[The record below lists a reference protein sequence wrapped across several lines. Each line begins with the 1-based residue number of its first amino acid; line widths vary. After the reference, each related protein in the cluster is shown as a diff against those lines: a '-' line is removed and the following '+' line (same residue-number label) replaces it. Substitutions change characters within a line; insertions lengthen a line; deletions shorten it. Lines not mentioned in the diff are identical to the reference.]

1 MKPKVGVYVCHCG
14 INIAGTVDVEAVTE
28 FARQLPN
35 VVVARHY
42 QYMCSDPGQ
51 ALIKQDI
58 EELGLNR
65 VVVAAC
71 SPRMHEPT
79 FRAVVQEAGLNPY
92 FFEQANIREQC
103 SWVHEERADTTE
115 KAMRLVAAAVAKAS
129 LHWPLEEREVGVIP
143 AALVIGG
150 GIAGLEA
157 ALDIAEA
164 GYQVYLVEREEHLG
178 GNMAQLNR
186 TFPTLESAAE
196 LLSQIISQVQEHHNI
211 EVMTTSEVVEVEGYV
226 GNFTVKVKVGRV
238 GNPSELDVG
247 AIVVATGYEP
257 FDPRFKPEFAYGIY
271 DNVITSLEF
280 EQLSSPSGPTGGKIE
295 VNGQQPKDVVFVKC
309 VGSRDKNLGNEYC
322 SRVCCMYTAKQAYL
336 VKEQIPD
343 ANVTIFYMDVRAF
356 GKGFEEFYDR
366 VRMEGI
372 RYRRG
377 NASEIYRKGH
387 VLSPSKGDP
396 SIVLRQPF
404 DSPSTGSGYQ
414 LRIPTQDT
422 SSGQGRLIVRAE
434 DTLLGETLEVEAD
447 LVVLAVGMMPRHDV
461 KDVASLLKL
470 SCSPDGFFLEAHPKL
485 RPIDTTTDGVF
496 LAGTCQGPKDI
507 ADTVAQAKAAASSA
521 LIPLSRGR
529 VKVESIVSV
538 VNQEICSGCGIC
550 EGLCAYGA
558 LSLHPW
564 KGVMTVNEVL
574 CKGCGAC
581 AAACPSGAITL
592 SHFTHDQ
599 ILAQLE
605 TLVV

>member
-14 INIAGTVDVEAVTE
+14 INIAKTVDVEAVTG

-35 VVVARHY
+35 VVVARNY

-51 ALIKQDI
+51 ILIKQDI
-58 EELGLNR
+58 EELGIDR

-79 FRAVVQEAGLNPY
+79 FRAVVQEAGINPY

-103 SWVHEERADTTE
+103 SWVHEEGADTTE
-115 KAMRLVAAAVAKAS
+115 KAMQLVAAAVAKAS
-129 LHWPLEEREVGVIP
+129 LHQPLEEREVGVIP

-164 GYQVYLVEREEHLG
+164 GYRVYLVEREEQLG

-186 TFPTLESAAE
+186 TFPTLESAAD
-196 LLSQIISQVQEHHNI
+196 LLAQTISQVQEHPNI
-211 EVMTTSEVVEVEGYV
+211 EVMTASEVVEVEGYI
-226 GNFTVKVKVGRV
+226 GNFTVKMKVGQV
-238 GNPSELDVG
+238 GDLSELEVG
-247 AIVVATGYEP
+247 AIIVATGYEP
-257 FDPRFKPEFAYGIY
+257 FDPRLKPEFAYGIY

-280 EQLSSPSGPTGGKIE
+280 EQLSSSSGPTGGRIE
-295 VNGQQPKDVVFVKC
+295 INGQQPKDVVFIKC

-343 ANVTIFYMDVRAF
+343 ANVTVFYMDVRAF

-366 VRMEGI
+366 VRAEGV

-377 NASEIYRKGH
+377 NASEIYRKGEKL
-387 VLSPSKGDP
+387 V
-396 SIVLRQPF
+396 
-404 DSPSTGSGYQ
+404 
-414 LRIPTQDT
+414 
-422 SSGQGRLIVRAE
+422 VRAE
-434 DTLLGETLEVEAD
+434 DTLLSETLEVEAD
-447 LVVLAVGMMPRHDV
+447 LVVLAVGMVPRHDV
-461 KDVASLLKL
+461 KELASLLKL
-470 SCSPDGFFLEAHPKL
+470 SRSPDGFFLEAHPKL

-521 LIPLSRGR
+521 LIPLSRGQ

-550 EGLCAYGA
+550 GGLCAYGA

-581 AAACPSGAITL
+581 AAACPSKAITL
-592 SHFTHDQ
+592 SHFTPDQ

-605 TLVV
+605 TLVVLE

>member
-1 MKPKVGVYVCHCG
+1 
-14 INIAGTVDVEAVTE
+14 
-28 FARQLPN
+28 
-35 VVVARHY
+35 
-42 QYMCSDPGQ
+42 
-51 ALIKQDI
+51 
-58 EELGLNR
+58 
-65 VVVAAC
+65 
-71 SPRMHEPT
+71 
-79 FRAVVQEAGLNPY
+79 
-92 FFEQANIREQC
+92 
-103 SWVHEERADTTE
+103 
-115 KAMRLVAAAVAKAS
+115 VAKAS
-129 LHWPLEEREVGVIP
+129 LYRPLEEREVGVTP

-164 GYQVYLVEREEHLG
+164 GYRVYLVEREVRLG
-178 GNMAQLNR
+178 GNMARLNR
-186 TFPTLESAAE
+186 TFPTLEGAAE
-196 LLSQIISQVQEHHNI
+196 LLSQTVCQVQEHPNI
-211 EVMTTSEVVEVEGYV
+211 EVMTASEVVEVEGYV
-226 GNFTVKVKVGRV
+226 GNFTVKVEVGQV
-238 GNPSELDVG
+238 GNLSKLEVG

-257 FDPRFKPEFAYGIY
+257 FTPRLKPEFAYGIY
-271 DNVITSLEF
+271 DNVITSLEL
-280 EQLSSPSGPTGGKIE
+280 EQLSSPSGSTGGKIE
-295 VNGQQPKDVVFVKC
+295 VNGRQPKDVVFIKC

-356 GKGFEEFYDR
+356 GKGFEEFYDQ
-366 VRMEGI
+366 VRAEGI

-377 NASEIYRKGH
+377 NASEIYRKGR

-396 SIVLRQPF
+396 S
-404 DSPSTGSGYQ
+404 TGSG
-414 LRIPTQDT
+414 
-422 SSGQGRLIVRAE
+422 QGKLIVRAE
-434 DTLLGETLEVEAD
+434 DTLLSETLEVETD
-447 LVVLAVGMMPRHDV
+447 LVVLAVGMVPRHDV

-470 SCSPDGFFLEAHPKL
+470 SRSPDGFFLEAHPKL

-507 ADTVAQAKAAASSA
+507 TDTVVQAKAAASSA

>member
-58 EELGLNR
+58 EELGIDR

-79 FRAVVQEAGLNPY
+79 FRAVVQEAGVNPY

-103 SWVHEERADTTE
+103 SWVHEEGADTTE
-115 KAMRLVAAAVAKAS
+115 KAMQLVASAVAKAS
-129 LHWPLEEREVGVIP
+129 LYEPLEEREVGVVP

-164 GYQVYLVEREEHLG
+164 GYRVYLVEREEQLG
-178 GNMAQLNR
+178 GNMAQLSR

-196 LLSQIISQVQEHHNI
+196 LLAQTISQVQEHPNI
-211 EVMTTSEVVEVEGYV
+211 EVMTASEVVEVEGYV
-226 GNFTVKVKVGRV
+226 GNFAVKVKVGQV
-238 GNPSELDVG
+238 GNLSELEVG

-257 FDPRFKPEFAYGIY
+257 FDPRLKPEFAYGIY

-280 EQLSSPSGPTGGKIE
+280 ERLSSPSGPTGGKIE
-295 VNGQQPKDVVFVKC
+295 VNGRQPKDVVFIKC

-356 GKGFEEFYDR
+356 GKGFEEFYDQ
-366 VRMEGI
+366 VRAEGV

-396 SIVLRQPF
+396 SILRQA
-404 DSPSTGSGYQ
+404 
-414 LRIPTQDT
+414 QDGAA
-422 SSGQGRLIVRAE
+422 SGQGKLIVRAE
-434 DTLLGETLEVEAD
+434 DTLLSETLEVEAD
-447 LVVLAVGMMPRHDV
+447 LVVLAVGMVPRHDV
-461 KDVASLLKL
+461 KELASLLKL
-470 SCSPDGFFLEAHPKL
+470 SRSTDGFFLEAHPKL

-521 LIPLSRGR
+521 LIPLSRGQ
-529 VKVESIVSV
+529 VKVESVVSV

-581 AAACPSGAITL
+581 AAACPSKAITL
-592 SHFTHDQ
+592 SHFTPNQ

-605 TLVV
+605 SLVV

>member
-14 INIAGTVDVEAVTE
+14 INIASTVDVEAVTE
-28 FARQLPN
+28 FAQQLPN
-35 VVVARHY
+35 VIVARNY

-58 EELGLNR
+58 VELGLDK

-71 SPRMHEPT
+71 SPQMHEPT
-79 FRAVVQEAGLNPY
+79 FRAVVQEAGINPY

-103 SWVHEERADTTE
+103 SWVHEEGADTTE
-115 KAMRLVAAAVAKAS
+115 KAKRLVAAAVAKAS
-129 LHWPLEEREVGVIP
+129 LYQPLEEREVGVTP

-164 GYQVYLVEREEHLG
+164 GYRVYLVEREEHLG
-178 GNMAQLNR
+178 GNMARLNR

-196 LLSQIISQVQEHHNI
+196 LLAQTISQVQEHPNI
-211 EVMTTSEVVEVEGYV
+211 EVMTASEVAEVEGYV
-226 GNFTVKVKVGRV
+226 GNFAVKVERKRSGETA
-238 GNPSELDVG
+238 ELEVG
-247 AIVVATGYEP
+247 AIIVATGYEP
-257 FDPRFKPEFAYGIY
+257 FDPHLKPEFAYGIY

-295 VNGQQPKDVVFVKC
+295 VNGRQPKDVVFIKC

-336 VKEQIPD
+336 VKERIPD

-366 VRMEGI
+366 VRAEGI

-377 NASEIYRKGH
+377 NASEIYRKSH
-387 VLSPSKGDP
+387 VLSLSKGDP
-396 SIVLRQPF
+396 STVLRQA
-404 DSPSTGSGYQ
+404 
-414 LRIPTQDT
+414 QDND
-422 SSGQGRLIVRAE
+422 SGQGRLIVRAE

-447 LVVLAVGMMPRHDV
+447 LVVLAVGMVPRHDV

-470 SCSPDGFFLEAHPKL
+470 SRSPDGFFLEAHPKL
-485 RPIDTTTDGVF
+485 RPVDTTTDGVF

-507 ADTVAQAKAAASSA
+507 TDTVAQAKAAASSA

-538 VNQEICSGCGIC
+538 VNQGICSGCGIC

-592 SHFTHDQ
+592 CHFTHDQ

>member
-14 INIAGTVDVEAVTE
+14 INIASTVDVEAVTE
-28 FARQLPN
+28 FAQQLAN
-35 VVVARHY
+35 VVVARNY

-58 EELGLNR
+58 EELGLDK

-79 FRAVVQEAGLNPY
+79 FRVVVQEAGINPY
-92 FFEQANIREQC
+92 FLEQANIREQC
-103 SWVHEERADTTE
+103 SWVHEEGADTTE

-129 LHWPLEEREVGVIP
+129 LYRPLEEREVGVIP
-143 AALVIGG
+143 AALIIGG

-164 GYQVYLVEREEHLG
+164 GYRVYLVEREEHLG
-178 GNMAQLNR
+178 GHMAQLDR

-196 LLSQIISQVQEHHNI
+196 LLSQTIAQVQEHPNI
-211 EVMTTSEVVEVEGYV
+211 EVMTASEVEEVEGYV
-226 GNFTVKVKVGRV
+226 GNFTIKVGGKRS
-238 GNPSELDVG
+238 GETTELEVG
-247 AIVVATGYEP
+247 AIIVATGYEP
-257 FDPRFKPEFAYGIY
+257 FDPRQKPEFAYGIY

-295 VNGQQPKDVVFVKC
+295 VNGQQPKDVVFIKC

-322 SRVCCMYTAKQAYL
+322 SRVCCMYTAKQAHL
-336 VKEQIPD
+336 LKEQIPD

-356 GKGFEEFYDR
+356 GKGFEEFYDQ

-377 NASEIYRKGH
+377 NASEIYRKRR

-396 SIVLRQPF
+396 STLRQA
-404 DSPSTGSGYQ
+404 
-414 LRIPTQDT
+414 QDGA

-434 DTLLGETLEVEAD
+434 DTLLSQTLEVEAD
-447 LVVLAVGMMPRHDV
+447 LVVLAVGMVPRHDV
-461 KDVASLLKL
+461 QDVASLLKL
-470 SCSPDGFFLEAHPKL
+470 SRSPDGFFLEAHPKL

-521 LIPLSRGR
+521 LIPLSLGR

-605 TLVV
+605 TLV

>member
-14 INIAGTVDVEAVTE
+14 INIAGTVDMEAVTE
-28 FARQLPN
+28 FAEQLPN
-35 VVVARHY
+35 VVVARNY

-58 EELGLNR
+58 EELGLDK

-79 FRAVVQEAGLNPY
+79 FRAMVQEAGINPY

-103 SWVHEERADTTE
+103 SWVHEEGADTTE
-115 KAMRLVAAAVAKAS
+115 KAMGLVAAAVAKVS
-129 LHWPLEEREVGVIP
+129 LYRPLEEREVGVIP

-150 GIAGLEA
+150 GIAGLKA
-157 ALDIAEA
+157 ALDISEA
-164 GYQVYLVEREEHLG
+164 GYRVYLVEREERLG
-178 GNMAQLNR
+178 GNMSQLNR
-186 TFPTLESAAE
+186 TFPTLEGASE
-196 LLSQIISQVQEHHNI
+196 LLSQTISQVQEHPNI
-211 EVMTTSEVVEVEGYV
+211 EVMTASEVVEVEGYI
-226 GNFTVKVKVGRV
+226 GNFTVKVERKRNLSSRSRQGGGTV
-238 GNPSELDVG
+238 EIEVG

-257 FDPRFKPEFAYGIY
+257 FDPRLKPEFAYGIY

-295 VNGQQPKDVVFVKC
+295 VNGQQPKDVVFIKC

-336 VKEQIPD
+336 VKEQMPD

-366 VRMEGI
+366 VRAEGI

-377 NASEIYRKGH
+377 NASEIYRKSD
-387 VLSPSKGDP
+387 LSFR
-396 SIVLRQPF
+396 LY
-404 DSPSTGSGYQ
+404 SGQ
-414 LRIPTQDT
+414 AAG
-422 SSGQGRLIVRAE
+422 SGQGKLVVRAE
-434 DTLLGETLEVEAD
+434 DTLLSETLEVEAD
-447 LVVLAVGMMPRHDV
+447 LVVLAVGMVPRHDV

-470 SCSPDGFFLEAHPKL
+470 SRSPDGFFLEAHPKL

-521 LIPLSRGR
+521 LIPLSLGR

-538 VNQEICSGCGIC
+538 VDEGICSGCGIC

-564 KGVMTVNEVL
+564 KGVMMVNEVL

-581 AAACPSGAITL
+581 AAACPSGAMTL

-605 TLVV
+605 TLIV

>member
-1 MKPKVGVYVCHCG
+1 
-14 INIAGTVDVEAVTE
+14 VDVEAVTE

-35 VVVARHY
+35 VVVARNY

-58 EELGLNR
+58 EELGLDK
-65 VVVAAC
+65 VIVAAC

-79 FRAVVQEAGLNPY
+79 FRAVVQEAGINPY

-103 SWVHEERADTTE
+103 SWVHEEGADTTE

-129 LHWPLEEREVGVIP
+129 LYRPLEEREVGVIP

-164 GYQVYLVEREEHLG
+164 GYRVYLVEREECLG

-196 LLSQIISQVQEHHNI
+196 LLSQAISQVQEHPNI
-211 EVMTTSEVVEVEGYV
+211 EVMTISEVVEVEGYV
-226 GNFTVKVKVGRV
+226 GNFAVKVKVGQV
-238 GNPSELDVG
+238 GNLSELEVG

-257 FDPRFKPEFAYGIY
+257 FNPRLKPEFAYGIY

-280 EQLSSPSGPTGGKIE
+280 EQLSSPSGPTGGRIE
-295 VNGQQPKDVVFVKC
+295 VNGQQPKDVVFIKC

-366 VRMEGI
+366 VRMEGV

-377 NASEIYRKGH
+377 NASEIYRKGE
-387 VLSPSKGDP
+387 
-396 SIVLRQPF
+396 
-404 DSPSTGSGYQ
+404 
-414 LRIPTQDT
+414 
-422 SSGQGRLIVRAE
+422 RLAVRAE
-434 DTLLGETLEVEAD
+434 DTLLSETLEVEAD
-447 LVVLAVGMMPRHDV
+447 LVMLAVGMVPRHDV

-470 SCSPDGFFLEAHPKL
+470 SRSPDGFFLEAHPKL
-485 RPIDTTTDGVF
+485 RPIDTTTEGVF

-507 ADTVAQAKAAASSA
+507 TDTVAQAKAAASSA

-538 VNQEICSGCGIC
+538 VNEGICSGCGIC

-581 AAACPSGAITL
+581 AAACPSGAMTL

-605 TLVV
+605 TLVM

>member
-1 MKPKVGVYVCHCG
+1 MKPQVGVYVCHCG

-51 ALIKQDI
+51 ALIRQDI
-58 EELGLNR
+58 EELGLDR

-103 SWVHEERADTTE
+103 SWVHEGGADTTE
-115 KAMRLVAAAVAKAS
+115 KAMQLVAAAVAKTS
-129 LHWPLEEREVGVIP
+129 LHQPLEEREVGVTP

-150 GIAGLEA
+150 GIAGLVA

-164 GYQVYLVEREEHLG
+164 GYRVYLVERGEHLG
-178 GNMAQLNR
+178 GHMAQLNR

-196 LLSQIISQVQEHHNI
+196 LLSQTISQIQAHPNI
-211 EVMTTSEVVEVEGYV
+211 EVLTGSEVVEVEGYI
-226 GNFTVKVKVGRV
+226 GNFTARVKAGRV
-238 GNPSELDVG
+238 DNPLELSVG
-247 AIVVATGYEP
+247 TIVVATGYEP
-257 FDPRFKPEFAYGIY
+257 FDPRQRPELAYGIY
-271 DNVITSLEF
+271 DDVITSLEF
-280 EQLSSPSGPTGGKIE
+280 ERLSSPSGPTGGKIE
-295 VNGQQPKDVVFVKC
+295 INGRPPKDVVFIKC
-309 VGSRDKNLGNEYC
+309 VGSRDKSLGNEYC
-322 SRVCCMYTAKQAYL
+322 SRVCCMATAKQAYL
-336 VKEQIPD
+336 VKQQLPE

-366 VRMEGI
+366 VRLEGV

-377 NASEIYRKGH
+377 SPSEIYRKG
-387 VLSPSKGDP
+387 D
-396 SIVLRQPF
+396 
-404 DSPSTGSGYQ
+404 
-414 LRIPTQDT
+414 
-422 SSGQGRLIVRAE
+422 RLVVRAE

-447 LVVLAVGMMPRHDV
+447 LVVLAVGMVPRRDAQE
-461 KDVASLLKL
+461 VAGLLKL
-470 SCSPDGFFLEAHPKL
+470 SRSPDGFFLEAHPKL

-507 ADTVAQAKAAASSA
+507 AATVAQAKAAASSA

-529 VKVESIVSV
+529 VKVEAIVSAV
-538 VNQEICSGCGIC
+538 DQEVCSGCGLC
-550 EGLCAYGA
+550 EDVCAYRA

-581 AAACPSGAITL
+581 AAACPSKAITL
-592 SHFTHDQ
+592 SHFTPSQ

-605 TLVV
+605 ALLVL

>member
-14 INIAGTVDVEAVTE
+14 INIASTVDVEAVTE

-35 VVVARHY
+35 VVVARNY

-58 EELGLNR
+58 EELGLDK

-71 SPRMHEPT
+71 SPQMHEPT
-79 FRAVVQEAGLNPY
+79 FRAVVQEAGINPY

-103 SWVHEERADTTE
+103 SWVHEERAETTE
-115 KAMRLVAAAVAKAS
+115 KAMGLVAAAVAKAS
-129 LHWPLEEREVGVIP
+129 LYRPLEEREVGVIP

-164 GYQVYLVEREEHLG
+164 GYRVYLVEREEHLG
-178 GNMAQLNR
+178 GHMAQLNR

-196 LLSQIISQVQEHHNI
+196 LLSQMISQVQEHSNI
-211 EVMTTSEVVEVEGYV
+211 EVMTASQVVEVEGYV
-226 GNFTVKVKVGRV
+226 GNFTARVEQV
-238 GNPSELDVG
+238 GNLSELEVG

-257 FDPRFKPEFAYGIY
+257 FDPRLKPEFAYGIY

-295 VNGQQPKDVVFVKC
+295 VNGQQPKDVVFIKC

-336 VKEQIPD
+336 VKQRIPD
-343 ANVTIFYMDVRAF
+343 ANVTVFYMDVRAF

-377 NASEIYRKGH
+377 NAAEIYRKGH

-396 SIVLRQPF
+396 SAALRQPF
-404 DSPSTGSGYQ
+404 DM

-422 SSGQGRLIVRAE
+422 NSGRGKLIVRAE

-447 LVVLAVGMMPRHDV
+447 LVVLAVGMVPRHDV

-470 SCSPDGFFLEAHPKL
+470 SRSPDGFFLEAHPKL

-521 LIPLSRGR
+521 LIPLSRGQ

-581 AAACPSGAITL
+581 ASACPSGAITL

>member
-1 MKPKVGVYVCHCG
+1 M
-14 INIAGTVDVEAVTE
+14 
-28 FARQLPN
+28 AR
-35 VVVARHY
+35 
-42 QYMCSDPGQ
+42 
-51 ALIKQDI
+51 
-58 EELGLNR
+58 
-65 VVVAAC
+65 
-71 SPRMHEPT
+71 
-79 FRAVVQEAGLNPY
+79 
-92 FFEQANIREQC
+92 
-103 SWVHEERADTTE
+103 
-115 KAMRLVAAAVAKAS
+115 
-129 LHWPLEEREVGVIP
+129 
-143 AALVIGG
+143 
-150 GIAGLEA
+150 
-157 ALDIAEA
+157 
-164 GYQVYLVEREEHLG
+164 
-178 GNMAQLNR
+178 LNR

-196 LLSQIISQVQEHHNI
+196 LLSQTISQVQEHPNI
-211 EVMTTSEVVEVEGYV
+211 EVMTASEVVEVEGYV
-226 GNFTVKVKVGRV
+226 GNFTVKVNESTSQRV
-238 GNPSELDVG
+238 NESPAQQETALVDSSPGDSVLHTFEVG

-257 FDPRFKPEFAYGIY
+257 FDPQLKPEFAYRIY

-343 ANVTIFYMDVRAF
+343 ANVTIFYIDVRAF
-356 GKGFEEFYDR
+356 GKGSEEFYDR
-366 VRMEGI
+366 VRAEGI

-377 NASEIYRKGH
+377 NASEIYRKGY

-396 SIVLRQPF
+396 SA
-404 DSPSTGSGYQ
+404 
-414 LRIPTQDT
+414 
-422 SSGQGRLIVRAE
+422 SSGQGGLIVRAE
-434 DTLLGETLEVEAD
+434 DTLLGETLEMEAD
-447 LVVLAVGMMPRHDV
+447 LVVLAVGMVPRHDV

-470 SCSPDGFFLEAHPKL
+470 SRSPDGFFLEAHPKL

-507 ADTVAQAKAAASSA
+507 TDTVVQAKAAASSA

-581 AAACPSGAITL
+581 AAACPSGAMTL

>member
-14 INIAGTVDVEAVTE
+14 INIASTVDVEAVTE
-28 FARQLPN
+28 FAGQLPN

-51 ALIKQDI
+51 ALIKQDV
-58 EELGLNR
+58 EELGLDK
-65 VVVAAC
+65 VIVAAC

-79 FRAVVQEAGLNPY
+79 FRTVVQEAGINPY

-103 SWVHEERADTTE
+103 SWVHEEGADTTE

-129 LHWPLEEREVGVIP
+129 LYRPLEEREVGVIP

-164 GYQVYLVEREEHLG
+164 GYRVYLVEREKHLG
-178 GNMAQLNR
+178 GHMAQLNR

-196 LLSQIISQVQEHHNI
+196 LLSQTISQVQEHPNI
-211 EVMTTSEVVEVEGYV
+211 EVMTASEVAEVGGYV
-226 GNFTVKVKVGRV
+226 GNFTVKVETGEV
-238 GNPSELDVG
+238 GNLSELEVG

-257 FDPRFKPEFAYGIY
+257 FDPRLKPEFAYGIY
-271 DNVITSLEF
+271 ENVITSLEF
-280 EQLSSPSGPTGGKIE
+280 EQLSSPSGPSGGKIE
-295 VNGQQPKDVVFVKC
+295 INGRRPKDVVFIKC

-343 ANVTIFYMDVRAF
+343 ANVTIFYIDVRAF
-356 GKGFEEFYDR
+356 GKGFEEFYDQ

-377 NASEIYRKGH
+377 NASEIYRKGG
-387 VLSPSKGDP
+387 PS
-396 SIVLRQPF
+396 
-404 DSPSTGSGYQ
+404 
-414 LRIPTQDT
+414 T

-434 DTLLGETLEVEAD
+434 DTLLGETLELEAD
-447 LVVLAVGMMPRHDV
+447 LVVLAVGMVPRYDV

-470 SCSPDGFFLEAHPKL
+470 SRSPDGFFLEAHPKL

-507 ADTVAQAKAAASSA
+507 TDTVAQAKAAASSA

-550 EGLCAYGA
+550 EELCAYGA

-564 KGVMTVNEVL
+564 RGVMTVNEVV

-592 SHFTHDQ
+592 CHFTHDQ

>member
-1 MKPKVGVYVCHCG
+1 MKPRVGVYVCHCG
-14 INIAGTVDVEAVTE
+14 INIAGTVDVEAVTG

-51 ALIKQDI
+51 ALIRQDI
-58 EELGLNR
+58 EALGLDR

-92 FFEQANIREQC
+92 LFEQANIREQC
-103 SWVHEERADTTE
+103 SWVHGEGADTTE
-115 KAMRLVAAAVAKAS
+115 KARRLVAAAVAKVS
-129 LHWPLEEREVGVIP
+129 LHQPLEEREVGVTP

-150 GIAGLEA
+150 GIAGLVA

-164 GYQVYLVEREEHLG
+164 GYHVYLVEREERLG
-178 GNMAQLNR
+178 GHMACLNL

-196 LLSQIISQVQEHHNI
+196 LLAQIVSQVREHPNI
-211 EVMTTSEVVEVEGYV
+211 EVLTASEVVEVEGYV
-226 GNFTVKVKVGRV
+226 GNFTVKVKAGQA
-238 GNPSELDVG
+238 GNLSELKVG
-247 AIVVATGYEP
+247 AIIVATGYEP
-257 FDPRFKPEFAYGIY
+257 FDPRLKPELAYGIY
-271 DNVITSLEF
+271 DNVVTGLEF
-280 EQLSSPSGPTGGKIE
+280 EQLSSPIGPTGGKIE
-295 VNGQQPKDVVFVKC
+295 VNGQQPKDVVFIKC

-322 SRVCCMYTAKQAYL
+322 SRVCCMATAKQAFL
-336 VKEQIPD
+336 VKQQIPE

-366 VRMEGI
+366 VRMEGV

-377 NASEIYRKGH
+377 NASEIYRKGGKL
-387 VLSPSKGDP
+387 V
-396 SIVLRQPF
+396 
-404 DSPSTGSGYQ
+404 
-414 LRIPTQDT
+414 
-422 SSGQGRLIVRAE
+422 VRAE

-447 LVVLAVGMMPRHDV
+447 LVVLAVGMVPRHDAQN
-461 KDVASLLKL
+461 VAGLLKL
-470 SCSPDGFFLEAHPKL
+470 SRSPDGFFLEAHPKL

-521 LIPLSRGR
+521 LIPLSWGR
-529 VKVESIVSV
+529 VRVESIVSV
-538 VNQEICSGCGIC
+538 VNQEICSGCGLC
-550 EGLCAYGA
+550 EDVCAYGA

-581 AAACPSGAITL
+581 AAACPSKAITL
-592 SHFTHDQ
+592 SHFTPDQ
-599 ILAQLE
+599 ILAQIEAIVL
-605 TLVV
+605 

>member
-14 INIAGTVDVEAVTE
+14 INIASTVDVEAVTE
-28 FARQLPN
+28 FAQQLPN
-35 VVVARHY
+35 VVVTRHY

-58 EELGLNR
+58 EELGLDK
-65 VVVAAC
+65 VIVAAC

-79 FRAVVQEAGLNPY
+79 FRAVVQGAGINPY

-103 SWVHEERADTTE
+103 SWVHEEGADTTE

-129 LHWPLEEREVGVIP
+129 LYQPLEEREVGVIP
-143 AALVIGG
+143 AALIIGG

-164 GYQVYLVEREEHLG
+164 GYRVYLVEREKHLG
-178 GNMAQLNR
+178 GHMAQLNR

-196 LLSQIISQVQEHHNI
+196 LLSQTISQVQEHPNI
-211 EVMTTSEVVEVEGYV
+211 EVMTASEMAEVEGYV
-226 GNFTVKVKVGRV
+226 GNFTVKVEIGEV
-238 GNPSELDVG
+238 GNLSELEVG

-257 FDPRFKPEFAYGIY
+257 FDPRLKPEFAYGIY
-271 DNVITSLEF
+271 ENVITSLEF
-280 EQLSSPSGPTGGKIE
+280 EQLSSPSGPSGGKIE
-295 VNGQQPKDVVFVKC
+295 VNGRRPKDVVFIKC

-356 GKGFEEFYDR
+356 GKGFEEFYDQ

-377 NASEIYRKGH
+377 NASEIYRKGG
-387 VLSPSKGDP
+387 PS
-396 SIVLRQPF
+396 
-404 DSPSTGSGYQ
+404 
-414 LRIPTQDT
+414 T
-422 SSGQGRLIVRAE
+422 SSGQGKLIVRAE
-434 DTLLGETLEVEAD
+434 DTLLSETLEVEAD
-447 LVVLAVGMMPRHDV
+447 LVVLAVGMVPRYDV
-461 KDVASLLKL
+461 RDVASLLKL
-470 SCSPDGFFLEAHPKL
+470 SRSPDGFFLEAHPKL

-507 ADTVAQAKAAASSA
+507 TDTVAQAKAAASSA

-529 VKVESIVSV
+529 VKVESIISV

-599 ILAQLE
+599 ILAQIE
-605 TLVV
+605 TIVI

>member
-14 INIAGTVDVEAVTE
+14 INIASTVDVEAVTE
-28 FARQLPN
+28 FARQLAN
-35 VVVARHY
+35 VVVARNY

-58 EELGLNR
+58 EELGLDK

-79 FRAVVQEAGLNPY
+79 FRVVVQEAGINPY
-92 FFEQANIREQC
+92 FLEQANIREQC
-103 SWVHEERADTTE
+103 SWVHEEGEDTTE

-129 LHWPLEEREVGVIP
+129 LYQPLEEREVGVIP
-143 AALVIGG
+143 AALIIGG

-164 GYQVYLVEREEHLG
+164 GYRVYLVEREEHLG
-178 GNMAQLNR
+178 GHMAQLNR

-196 LLSQIISQVQEHHNI
+196 LLSQTIAQVQEHPNI
-211 EVMTTSEVVEVEGYV
+211 EVMTASEVEEVEGYV
-226 GNFTVKVKVGRV
+226 GNFTIKVGRKRSGETTELEV
-238 GNPSELDVG
+238 GT
-247 AIVVATGYEP
+247 IIVATGYEP
-257 FDPRFKPEFAYGIY
+257 FDPRQKPEFAYGIY

-295 VNGQQPKDVVFVKC
+295 VNGQQPKDVVFIKC

-322 SRVCCMYTAKQAYL
+322 SRVCCMYTAKQAHL
-336 VKEQIPD
+336 LKEQIPD

-356 GKGFEEFYDR
+356 GKGFEEFYDQ

-396 SIVLRQPF
+396 STLRQA
-404 DSPSTGSGYQ
+404 
-414 LRIPTQDT
+414 QDGA
-422 SSGQGRLIVRAE
+422 SSRQGRLIVRAE
-434 DTLLGETLEVEAD
+434 DTLLSQTLEVEAD
-447 LVVLAVGMMPRHDV
+447 LVVLAVGMVPRRDV
-461 KDVASLLKL
+461 QDVASLLKL
-470 SCSPDGFFLEAHPKL
+470 SRSPDGFFLEAHPKL

-507 ADTVAQAKAAASSA
+507 TDTVAQAKAAASSA

-550 EGLCAYGA
+550 EGLCTYGA

-605 TLVV
+605 TLVL

>member
-28 FARQLPN
+28 FAQQLSN
-35 VVVARHY
+35 VVVARNY

-58 EELGLNR
+58 EELGLDK

-79 FRAVVQEAGLNPY
+79 FRAVVQEAGINPY

-103 SWVHEERADTTE
+103 SWVHEEGVDTTE
-115 KAMRLVAAAVAKAS
+115 KAKRLVAAAVAKAS
-129 LHWPLEEREVGVIP
+129 LYRPLAEREVGVIP

-164 GYQVYLVEREEHLG
+164 GYRVYLVEREKRLG
-178 GNMAQLNR
+178 GHMAQLNR

-196 LLSQIISQVQEHHNI
+196 LLSQTISQVQEHPNI
-211 EVMTTSEVVEVEGYV
+211 EVMTASEVIEVEGYV
-226 GNFTVKVKVGRV
+226 GNFAVKVEGGQV
-238 GNPSELDVG
+238 GNLSELEVG
-247 AIVVATGYEP
+247 AIIVATGYEP
-257 FDPRFKPEFAYGIY
+257 FDPHLKPEFAYGIY
-271 DNVITSLEF
+271 DNVITSLEL
-280 EQLSSPSGPTGGKIE
+280 EQLSSPSGPTSGKIE
-295 VNGQQPKDVVFVKC
+295 VNGRQPKDVVFIKC

-322 SRVCCMYTAKQAYL
+322 SRVCCMYTAKQSYL

-366 VRMEGI
+366 VRTEGI
-372 RYRRG
+372 QYRRG
-377 NASEIYRKGH
+377 NASEIYRKG
-387 VLSPSKGDP
+387 D
-396 SIVLRQPF
+396 
-404 DSPSTGSGYQ
+404 
-414 LRIPTQDT
+414 
-422 SSGQGRLIVRAE
+422 RLVVRAE
-434 DTLLGETLEVEAD
+434 DTLLSETLELEAD
-447 LVVLAVGMMPRHDV
+447 LVVLAVGMVPRHDV

-470 SCSPDGFFLEAHPKL
+470 SRSPDGFFLEAHPKL

-529 VKVESIVSV
+529 VKVESIVSI
-538 VNQEICSGCGIC
+538 VNQEICSGCGLC
-550 EGLCAYGA
+550 EELCPYGA

-564 KGVMTVNEVL
+564 KGIMTVNQVL

>member
-14 INIAGTVDVEAVTE
+14 INIASTVDVEAVTE
-28 FARQLPN
+28 FARQLAN
-35 VVVARHY
+35 VVVARNY

-58 EELGLNR
+58 EELGLDK

-71 SPRMHEPT
+71 SPQMHEPT

-103 SWVHEERADTTE
+103 SWVHKEGADTTE

-129 LHWPLEEREVGVIP
+129 LYRPLEEREVGVIP
-143 AALVIGG
+143 AALIIGG

-164 GYQVYLVEREEHLG
+164 GYRVYLVEREEHLG
-178 GNMAQLNR
+178 GHMAQLNR

-196 LLSQIISQVQEHHNI
+196 LLSQTIAQVQEHPNI
-211 EVMTTSEVVEVEGYV
+211 EVMTASEVGEVEGYV
-226 GNFTVKVKVGRV
+226 GNFTVTVGGKRS
-238 GNPSELDVG
+238 GETTELEVG

-257 FDPRFKPEFAYGIY
+257 FDPRLKPEFAYGIY

-280 EQLSSPSGPTGGKIE
+280 EQLSSPSGPSGGKIE
-295 VNGQQPKDVVFVKC
+295 VNGQQPKDVVFIKC

-336 VKEQIPD
+336 LKEQIPD

-356 GKGFEEFYDR
+356 GKGFEEFYDQ

-396 SIVLRQPF
+396 STLRQA
-404 DSPSTGSGYQ
+404 
-414 LRIPTQDT
+414 QDGA
-422 SSGQGRLIVRAE
+422 SSRQGRLIVRAE
-434 DTLLGETLEVEAD
+434 DTLLSQTLEVEAD
-447 LVVLAVGMMPRHDV
+447 LVVLAVGMVPRHDV
-461 KDVASLLKL
+461 QDVASLLKL
-470 SCSPDGFFLEAHPKL
+470 SRSPDGFFLEAHPKL

-550 EGLCAYGA
+550 EGLCAFGA

-592 SHFTHDQ
+592 CHFTHDQ

-605 TLVV
+605 TLVE

>member
-14 INIAGTVDVEAVTE
+14 INIASTVDVEAVTG
-28 FARQLPN
+28 FAQQLPN
-35 VVVARHY
+35 VVVARNY

-51 ALIKQDI
+51 ALIEQDI
-58 EELGLNR
+58 KELGLDR

-71 SPRMHEPT
+71 SPQMHEPT
-79 FRAVVQEAGLNPY
+79 FRAVVQEAGINPY

-103 SWVHEERADTTE
+103 SWVHEEGADTTE

-129 LHWPLEEREVGVIP
+129 LYR
-143 AALVIGG
+143 
-150 GIAGLEA
+150 A

-164 GYQVYLVEREEHLG
+164 GYQVYLVEKEEHLG

-196 LLSQIISQVQEHHNI
+196 LLSETISQVREHPNI
-211 EVMTTSEVVEVEGYV
+211 EVLTASEVVEVEGYV
-226 GNFTVKVKVGRV
+226 GNFAVKVEGKRSGETA
-238 GNPSELDVG
+238 ELEVG

-257 FDPRFKPEFAYGIY
+257 FDPRLKPELAHGIY
-271 DNVITSLEF
+271 DNVITGLEF
-280 EQLSSPSGPTGGKIE
+280 EQLSSPSGLTGGKIE
-295 VNGQQPKDVVFVKC
+295 VNGRQPKDVVFIKC

-343 ANVTIFYMDVRAF
+343 ANVTVFYVDVRAF
-356 GKGFEEFYDR
+356 GKGSEEFYDQ
-366 VRMEGI
+366 VRAEGI

-377 NASEIYRKGH
+377 NASEIYRKR
-387 VLSPSKGDP
+387 DP
-396 SIVLRQPF
+396 SAN
-404 DSPSTGSGYQ
+404 
-414 LRIPTQDT
+414 
-422 SSGQGRLIVRAE
+422 SGQGRLVVRAE
-434 DTLLGETLEVEAD
+434 DTLLSETLEVEAD
-447 LVVLAVGMMPRHDV
+447 LVVLAVGMVPRHDV

-470 SCSPDGFFLEAHPKL
+470 SRSPDGFFLEAHPKL

-507 ADTVAQAKAAASSA
+507 TDTVSQAKAAASSV

-529 VKVESIVSV
+529 VKVESIISV

-550 EGLCAYGA
+550 EELCAYGT

>member
-1 MKPKVGVYVCHCG
+1 MRPKVGVYVCHCG

-35 VVVARHY
+35 VVVARNY

-58 EELGLNR
+58 AELGLDR

-92 FFEQANIREQC
+92 LFEQANIREQC
-103 SWVHEERADTTE
+103 SWVHEEGADTTG

-129 LHWPLEEREVGVIP
+129 LYEPLEEREVGVIP

-150 GIAGLEA
+150 GIAGLKA

-164 GYQVYLVEREEHLG
+164 GYQVYLVERENHLG
-178 GNMAQLNR
+178 GHMAHLNK

-196 LLSQIISQVQEHHNI
+196 LLSQTISQVREHPNI
-211 EVMTTSEVVEVEGYV
+211 KVLTASEVIEVEGYV
-226 GNFTVKVKVGRV
+226 GNFTVRVSRRVSESTSQRV
-238 GNPSELDVG
+238 GESAGQREIALVNSSPDDSLTLEVG

-257 FDPRFKPEFAYGIY
+257 FDPRLKPELAYGIY

-295 VNGQQPKDVVFVKC
+295 VNGQQPKDVVFIKC

-336 VKEQIPD
+336 VKKQIPD

-377 NASEIYRKGH
+377 NASEIYRKR
-387 VLSPSKGDP
+387 DP
-396 SIVLRQPF
+396 NV
-404 DSPSTGSGYQ
+404 
-414 LRIPTQDT
+414 
-422 SSGQGRLIVRAE
+422 GQGRLVVRVE
-434 DTLLGETLEVEAD
+434 DTLLSETLEVEAD
-447 LVVLAVGMMPRHDV
+447 LVVLAVGMVPRHDA

-470 SCSPDGFFLEAHPKL
+470 SRSPDGFFLEAHPKL

-507 ADTVAQAKAAASSA
+507 TDTVAQAKAAASSA

-529 VKVESIVSV
+529 VKVESIISV

-550 EGLCAYGA
+550 EELCAYGA

-581 AAACPSGAITL
+581 AAACPSGAMTL

-599 ILAQLE
+599 ILAQID

>member
-28 FARQLPN
+28 FAQQLPN
-35 VVVARHY
+35 VVVARNY

-58 EELGLNR
+58 EELGLDR

-103 SWVHEERADTTE
+103 SWVHKEGADATE
-115 KAMRLVAAAVAKAS
+115 KAIGLVAAAVAKAS
-129 LHWPLEEREVGVIP
+129 LYRPLEEREVGVIP

-164 GYQVYLVEREEHLG
+164 GYRVYLVEREERLG
-178 GNMAQLNR
+178 GNMARLDR
-186 TFPTLESAAE
+186 TFPTLDSTAE
-196 LLSQIISQVQEHHNI
+196 LLSLTISQVQEHPNI
-211 EVMTTSEVVEVEGYV
+211 EVMTASEVVEVEGYI
-226 GNFTVKVKVGRV
+226 GNFAVKVERKRNGETV
-238 GNPSELDVG
+238 EIEVG

-257 FDPRFKPEFAYGIY
+257 FDPRLKPEFAYGIY

-295 VNGQQPKDVVFVKC
+295 VNGQQPKDVVFIKC

-336 VKEQIPD
+336 VKEQIPG
-343 ANVTIFYMDVRAF
+343 ANVAIFYMDVRAF

-366 VRMEGI
+366 VRAEGI

-396 SIVLRQPF
+396 STALRQA
-404 DSPSTGSGYQ
+404 
-414 LRIPTQDT
+414 QDT
-422 SSGQGRLIVRAE
+422 NSGQGRLVVRAE
-434 DTLLGETLEVEAD
+434 DTLLSETLEMEAD
-447 LVVLAVGMMPRHDV
+447 LVVLAVGMVPRHDV

-470 SCSPDGFFLEAHPKL
+470 SRSPDGFFLEAHPKL

-538 VNQEICSGCGIC
+538 VDEGICSGCGIC

-564 KGVMTVNEVL
+564 KGVMTVNEVP
-574 CKGCGAC
+574 CKGCAAC
-581 AAACPSGAITL
+581 AAACASGAMTL

-599 ILAQLE
+599 ILPQLE
-605 TLVV
+605 TLIV

>member
-14 INIAGTVDVEAVTE
+14 INIASTVDVQAVTE
-28 FARQLPN
+28 FARQLAN
-35 VVVARHY
+35 VIVARNY

-58 EELGLNR
+58 EELGLDK

-71 SPRMHEPT
+71 SPQMHEPT
-79 FRAVVQEAGLNPY
+79 FRSVVQEAGLNPY

-103 SWVHEERADTTE
+103 SWVHKEGADTTE

-129 LHWPLEEREVGVIP
+129 LYQPLEEREVGVIP
-143 AALVIGG
+143 AALIIGG
-150 GIAGLEA
+150 GIAGLKA

-164 GYQVYLVEREEHLG
+164 GYRVYLVEREEHLG
-178 GNMAQLNR
+178 GHMAQLNR

-196 LLSQIISQVQEHHNI
+196 LLSQTIAQVQEHPNI
-211 EVMTTSEVVEVEGYV
+211 EVMTASEVEEVEGYV
-226 GNFTVKVKVGRV
+226 GNFTIKVGGKRS
-238 GNPSELDVG
+238 GETTELEVG
-247 AIVVATGYEP
+247 AIIVATGYEP
-257 FDPRFKPEFAYGIY
+257 FDPRQKPEFAYGIY

-295 VNGQQPKDVVFVKC
+295 VNGQQPKDVVFIKC

-322 SRVCCMYTAKQAYL
+322 SRVCCMYTAKQAHL
-336 VKEQIPD
+336 LKEQIPD

-356 GKGFEEFYDR
+356 GKGFEEFYDQ

-396 SIVLRQPF
+396 STLRQA
-404 DSPSTGSGYQ
+404 
-414 LRIPTQDT
+414 QDGA
-422 SSGQGRLIVRAE
+422 SSRQGRLIVRAE
-434 DTLLGETLEVEAD
+434 DTLLSQTLEVEAD
-447 LVVLAVGMMPRHDV
+447 LVVLAVGMVPRRDV
-461 KDVASLLKL
+461 QDVASLLKL
-470 SCSPDGFFLEAHPKL
+470 SRSPDGFFLEAHPKL

-507 ADTVAQAKAAASSA
+507 TDTVAQAKAAASSA

-605 TLVV
+605 TLIL

>member
-1 MKPKVGVYVCHCG
+1 
-14 INIAGTVDVEAVTE
+14 VTQ
-28 FARQLPN
+28 FAQQLTN
-35 VVVARHY
+35 VVVARNY

-58 EELGLNR
+58 VELGLDK

-71 SPRMHEPT
+71 SPQMHEPT
-79 FRAVVQEAGLNPY
+79 FRAVVQEAGINPY

-103 SWVHEERADTTE
+103 SWVHEEGADTTE
-115 KAMRLVAAAVAKAS
+115 KAKRLVAAAVAKAS
-129 LHWPLEEREVGVIP
+129 LYQPLEEREVGVTP

-164 GYQVYLVEREEHLG
+164 GYRVYLVEREEHLG
-178 GNMAQLNR
+178 GNMARLNR

-196 LLSQIISQVQEHHNI
+196 LLAQTISQVQEHPNI
-211 EVMTTSEVVEVEGYV
+211 EVMTASEVAEVEGYV
-226 GNFTVKVKVGRV
+226 GNFAVKVERKRSGETA
-238 GNPSELDVG
+238 ELEVG
-247 AIVVATGYEP
+247 AIIVATGYEP
-257 FDPRFKPEFAYGIY
+257 FDPHLKPEFAYGIY

-295 VNGQQPKDVVFVKC
+295 VNGRQPKDVVFIKC

-336 VKEQIPD
+336 VKERIPD

-366 VRMEGI
+366 VRAEGI

-387 VLSPSKGDP
+387 VLSLSKGDP
-396 SIVLRQPF
+396 S
-404 DSPSTGSGYQ
+404 
-414 LRIPTQDT
+414 T
-422 SSGQGRLIVRAE
+422 SSGQGRLVVRAE

-447 LVVLAVGMMPRHDV
+447 LAVLAVGMVPRHDV

-470 SCSPDGFFLEAHPKL
+470 SRSPDGFFLEAHPKL
-485 RPIDTTTDGVF
+485 RPVDTTTDGVF

-507 ADTVAQAKAAASSA
+507 TDTVAQAKAAASSA

-529 VKVESIVSV
+529 VKVESIVSI
-538 VNQEICSGCGIC
+538 VNQGICSGCGIC

-592 SHFTHDQ
+592 CHFTHDQ

>member
-14 INIAGTVDVEAVTE
+14 INIASTVDVEAVTE

-35 VVVARHY
+35 VVVARNY

-58 EELGLNR
+58 EELGLDR

-79 FRAVVQEAGLNPY
+79 FRAVVQEAGINPY

-103 SWVHEERADTTE
+103 SWVHEEGADTTE
-115 KAMRLVAAAVAKAS
+115 KAMRLVAAAVAKAA
-129 LHWPLEEREVGVIP
+129 LYRPLEEREVGVIP

-164 GYQVYLVEREEHLG
+164 GYRVYLVERKDHLG
-178 GNMAQLNR
+178 GHMARLNR

-196 LLSQIISQVQEHHNI
+196 LLSQAISQVQEHPNI

-226 GNFTVKVKVGRV
+226 GNFAIKVKVGQV
-238 GNPSELDVG
+238 GNLSELEVG

-257 FDPRFKPEFAYGIY
+257 FDPRLKPEFAYGIY

-280 EQLSSPSGPTGGKIE
+280 ERLSSPSGSTGGKIE
-295 VNGQQPKDVVFVKC
+295 VNGQQPKDVVFIKC

-322 SRVCCMYTAKQAYL
+322 SRVCCMYTAKQAHL

-343 ANVTIFYMDVRAF
+343 ANVTIFYIDVRAF

-366 VRMEGI
+366 VRMEGV

-377 NASEIYRKGH
+377 NASEIYRKGE
-387 VLSPSKGDP
+387 
-396 SIVLRQPF
+396 
-404 DSPSTGSGYQ
+404 
-414 LRIPTQDT
+414 
-422 SSGQGRLIVRAE
+422 RLAVRAE
-434 DTLLGETLEVEAD
+434 DTLLSETLEVEAD
-447 LVVLAVGMMPRHDV
+447 LVVLAVGMVPRHDV

-470 SCSPDGFFLEAHPKL
+470 SRSPDGFFLEAHPKL

-507 ADTVAQAKAAASSA
+507 ADTVVQAKAAASSA

-538 VNQEICSGCGIC
+538 VNEEICSGCGIC

-581 AAACPSGAITL
+581 AAACPSGAMTL

-605 TLVV
+605 TLVM

>member
-14 INIAGTVDVEAVTE
+14 INIASTVDVEAVTE

-35 VVVARHY
+35 VVVARNY

-58 EELGLNR
+58 EELGLDK

-79 FRAVVQEAGLNPY
+79 FRAVVQEAGINPY

-103 SWVHEERADTTE
+103 SWVHEEGADTTE

-129 LHWPLEEREVGVIP
+129 LYRPLEEREVGVIP

-164 GYQVYLVEREEHLG
+164 GYRVYLVEREEHLG
-178 GNMAQLNR
+178 GHMAQLNR

-196 LLSQIISQVQEHHNI
+196 LLSQTISQVQEHPNI
-211 EVMTTSEVVEVEGYV
+211 EVMTASEVVEVEGYV
-226 GNFTVKVKVGRV
+226 GNFTVKVERKRSGETV
-238 GNPSELDVG
+238 ELEVG
-247 AIVVATGYEP
+247 AIIVATGYEP
-257 FDPRFKPEFAYGIY
+257 FDPHLKPEFAYGIY

-280 EQLSSPSGPTGGKIE
+280 EQLSSPSGPTGGRIE
-295 VNGQQPKDVVFVKC
+295 VNGRQPKDVVFIKC

-336 VKEQIPD
+336 VKEQMPD

-366 VRMEGI
+366 VRAEGI

-377 NASEIYRKGH
+377 NASEIYRKGE
-387 VLSPSKGDP
+387 
-396 SIVLRQPF
+396 
-404 DSPSTGSGYQ
+404 
-414 LRIPTQDT
+414 
-422 SSGQGRLIVRAE
+422 RLVVRAE

-447 LVVLAVGMMPRHDV
+447 LVVLAVGMVPRHDV

-470 SCSPDGFFLEAHPKL
+470 SRSPDGFFLEAHPKL

-507 ADTVAQAKAAASSA
+507 TDTVAQAKAAASSA

>member
-14 INIAGTVDVEAVTE
+14 INIAKTVDVEAVTG

-35 VVVARHY
+35 VIVARNY

-51 ALIKQDI
+51 ALIQQDI
-58 EELGLNR
+58 EELGLDK

-79 FRAVVQEAGLNPY
+79 FRAVVQEAGINPY

-103 SWVHEERADTTE
+103 SWVHEEGADTTE
-115 KAMRLVAAAVAKAS
+115 KARQLVAAAVAKAS
-129 LHWPLEEREVGVIP
+129 LYEPLEEREVGVVP

-164 GYQVYLVEREEHLG
+164 GYRVYLVEREEQLG

-186 TFPTLESAAE
+186 TFPTLESAAD
-196 LLSQIISQVQEHHNI
+196 LLAQTISQIQEHPNI
-211 EVMTTSEVVEVEGYV
+211 EVMTSSEVIEVEGYV
-226 GNFTVKVKVGRV
+226 GNFTARVKVGQV
-238 GNPSELDVG
+238 GDLSELEVG
-247 AIVVATGYEP
+247 AIIVATGYEP
-257 FDPRFKPEFAYGIY
+257 FNPRLKPEFAYGIY

-280 EQLSSPSGPTGGKIE
+280 ERLFSPSGPTGGKLE
-295 VNGQQPKDVVFVKC
+295 VNGRQPKDVVFIKC
-309 VGSRDKNLGNEYC
+309 VGSRDKNLGNEHC

-336 VKEQIPD
+336 VKEQRPD

-366 VRMEGI
+366 VRAEGV

-377 NASEIYRKGH
+377 NASEIYRKGEKL
-387 VLSPSKGDP
+387 V
-396 SIVLRQPF
+396 
-404 DSPSTGSGYQ
+404 
-414 LRIPTQDT
+414 
-422 SSGQGRLIVRAE
+422 VRAE
-434 DTLLGETLEVEAD
+434 DTLLSETLEVEAD
-447 LVVLAVGMMPRHDV
+447 LVVLAVGMVPRHDV
-461 KDVASLLKL
+461 RDVASLLKL
-470 SCSPDGFFLEAHPKL
+470 SRSPDGFFLEAHPKL

-507 ADTVAQAKAAASSA
+507 TDTVAQAKAAASSA
-521 LIPLSRGR
+521 LIPLSRGQ

-581 AAACPSGAITL
+581 AAACPSKAITL
-592 SHFTHDQ
+592 SHFTPDQ

>member
-35 VVVARHY
+35 VVVARNY

-58 EELGLNR
+58 EELGLDK

-79 FRAVVQEAGLNPY
+79 FRAVVQEAGINPY

-103 SWVHEERADTTE
+103 SWVHEEGADTTE

-129 LHWPLEEREVGVIP
+129 LYRPLEEREVGVTP

-164 GYQVYLVEREEHLG
+164 GYRVYLVEREVRLG
-178 GNMAQLNR
+178 GNMARLNR
-186 TFPTLESAAE
+186 TFPTLEGAAE
-196 LLSQIISQVQEHHNI
+196 LLSQTVCQVQEHPNI
-211 EVMTTSEVVEVEGYV
+211 EVMTASEVVEVEGYV
-226 GNFTVKVKVGRV
+226 GNFTVKVKVGQV
-238 GNPSELDVG
+238 GNLSKLEVG

-257 FDPRFKPEFAYGIY
+257 FDPRLKPEFAYGIY
-271 DNVITSLEF
+271 DNVITSLEL
-280 EQLSSPSGPTGGKIE
+280 EQLSSPSGSTGGKIE
-295 VNGQQPKDVVFVKC
+295 VNGRQPKDVVFIKC

-366 VRMEGI
+366 VRAEGI

-377 NASEIYRKGH
+377 NASEIYRKGR

-396 SIVLRQPF
+396 S
-404 DSPSTGSGYQ
+404 TGSG
-414 LRIPTQDT
+414 
-422 SSGQGRLIVRAE
+422 QGKLIVRAE
-434 DTLLGETLEVEAD
+434 DTLLSETLEVETD
-447 LVVLAVGMMPRHDV
+447 LVVLAVGMVPRHDV

-470 SCSPDGFFLEAHPKL
+470 SRSPDGFFLEAHPKL

-507 ADTVAQAKAAASSA
+507 TDTVVQAKAAASSA

>member
-14 INIAGTVDVEAVTE
+14 INIANTVDVEAVTG

-35 VVVARHY
+35 VVVARNY

-51 ALIKQDI
+51 ALIEQDI
-58 EELGLNR
+58 KELGLDR

-79 FRAVVQEAGLNPY
+79 FRAVVQEAGINPY

-103 SWVHEERADTTE
+103 SWVHEEGADTTE

-129 LHWPLEEREVGVIP
+129 LYRPLEEREVGVIP

-150 GIAGLEA
+150 GIAGLGA

-164 GYQVYLVEREEHLG
+164 GYQVYLVEKEEHLG

-196 LLSQIISQVQEHHNI
+196 LLSETISQVREHPNI
-211 EVMTTSEVVEVEGYV
+211 EVLTASEVVEVEGYV
-226 GNFTVKVKVGRV
+226 GNFTVKVEGKQSGETAELEVG
-238 GNPSELDVG
+238 G
-247 AIVVATGYEP
+247 IIVATGYEP
-257 FDPRFKPEFAYGIY
+257 FDPRLKPEFAHGIY

-280 EQLSSPSGPTGGKIE
+280 EQVSSPSGLTGGRIE
-295 VNGQQPKDVVFVKC
+295 VNGRQPKDVVFIKC

-343 ANVTIFYMDVRAF
+343 ANVTVFYIDVRAF
-356 GKGFEEFYDR
+356 GKGSEEFYDQ
-366 VRMEGI
+366 VRAEGI

-377 NASEIYRKGH
+377 NASEIYRKRD
-387 VLSPSKGDP
+387 LSAN
-396 SIVLRQPF
+396 
-404 DSPSTGSGYQ
+404 
-414 LRIPTQDT
+414 
-422 SSGQGRLIVRAE
+422 SGQGRLVVRAE

-447 LVVLAVGMMPRHDV
+447 LVVLAVGMVPRHDV

-470 SCSPDGFFLEAHPKL
+470 SRSPDGFFLEAHPKL

-507 ADTVAQAKAAASSA
+507 TDTVAQAKAAASSA

-529 VKVESIVSV
+529 VKVESIISV

-550 EGLCAYGA
+550 EELCAYGA

-564 KGVMTVNEVL
+564 KGVMTVNDVL

>member
-14 INIAGTVDVEAVTE
+14 INIASTVDVEAVTE
-28 FARQLPN
+28 FAWQLPN
-35 VVVARHY
+35 VVVARNY

-58 EELGLNR
+58 EELGLDK
-65 VVVAAC
+65 VIVAAC

-79 FRAVVQEAGLNPY
+79 FRAVVQEAGINPY

-103 SWVHEERADTTE
+103 SWVHKEGADTTE

-129 LHWPLEEREVGVIP
+129 LYRPLEEREVGVTP

-164 GYQVYLVEREEHLG
+164 GYWVYLVEREERLG

-196 LLSQIISQVQEHHNI
+196 LLSQTISQVQEHPNI
-211 EVMTTSEVVEVEGYV
+211 EVMTASEVVEVEGYV
-226 GNFTVKVKVGRV
+226 GNFTVKVEGKPSRSSRSRPGRETA
-238 GNPSELDVG
+238 ELEVG
-247 AIVVATGYEP
+247 AIIVATGYEP
-257 FDPRFKPEFAYGIY
+257 FDPRLKPEFAYGIY

-280 EQLSSPSGPTGGKIE
+280 EQLSSRSGSTGGRIE
-295 VNGQQPKDVVFVKC
+295 VNGQQPKSVVFIKC

-343 ANVTIFYMDVRAF
+343 ANVTIFYIDVRAF

-366 VRMEGI
+366 VRAEGI

-396 SIVLRQPF
+396 STALRQPF
-404 DSPSTGSGYQ
+404 DR
-414 LRIPTQDT
+414 LRIPAQDT

-447 LVVLAVGMMPRHDV
+447 LVVLAVGMVPCHDV
-461 KDVASLLKL
+461 KDVASVLKL
-470 SCSPDGFFLEAHPKL
+470 SRSPDGFFLEAHPKL

-507 ADTVAQAKAAASSA
+507 ADTVVQAKAAASSA

-538 VNQEICSGCGIC
+538 VNEQICSGCGIC

-558 LSLHPW
+558 LSMHPW

-581 AAACPSGAITL
+581 AAACPSGAMTL

>member
-14 INIAGTVDVEAVTE
+14 INIASTVDVEAVTG

-35 VVVARHY
+35 VVVARNY

-51 ALIKQDI
+51 ALIQQDI
-58 EELGLNR
+58 KELGLDR

-79 FRAVVQEAGLNPY
+79 FKAVVQEAGINPY

-103 SWVHEERADTTE
+103 SWVHEEGADTTE

-129 LHWPLEEREVGVIP
+129 LYRPLEEREVGVIP

-150 GIAGLEA
+150 GIAGLKA

-164 GYQVYLVEREEHLG
+164 GYQVYLVEKEEHLG

-196 LLSQIISQVQEHHNI
+196 LLSETISQVREHPNI
-211 EVMTTSEVVEVEGYV
+211 EVLTASEVVEVEGYV
-226 GNFTVKVKVGRV
+226 GNFTVKVKGKQS
-238 GNPSELDVG
+238 GETAELEVG

-257 FDPRFKPEFAYGIY
+257 FDPRLKPEFAHGIY

-343 ANVTIFYMDVRAF
+343 ANVTIFYIDVRAF
-356 GKGFEEFYDR
+356 GKGSEEFYDR
-366 VRMEGI
+366 VRAEGI

-377 NASEIYRKGH
+377 NASEIYRKGY

-396 SIVLRQPF
+396 SA
-404 DSPSTGSGYQ
+404 
-414 LRIPTQDT
+414 
-422 SSGQGRLIVRAE
+422 SSGQGGLIVRAE
-434 DTLLGETLEVEAD
+434 DTLLGETLEMEAD
-447 LVVLAVGMMPRHDV
+447 LVVLAVGMVPRHDV

-470 SCSPDGFFLEAHPKL
+470 SRSPDGFFLEAHPKL

-507 ADTVAQAKAAASSA
+507 TDTVVQAKAAASSA

-550 EGLCAYGA
+550 EEVCAYGA

-581 AAACPSGAITL
+581 AAACPSGAMTL

>member
-35 VVVARHY
+35 VVVARNY

-58 EELGLNR
+58 VELGLDK

-79 FRAVVQEAGLNPY
+79 FRAVVQEAGINPY

-103 SWVHEERADTTE
+103 SWVHKEGADTTE

-129 LHWPLEEREVGVIP
+129 LYQPLEEREVGVTP
-143 AALVIGG
+143 AALVMGG
-150 GIAGLEA
+150 GIAGLVA

-164 GYQVYLVEREEHLG
+164 GYRVCLVEREEHLG
-178 GNMAQLNR
+178 GNMARLNR

-196 LLSQIISQVQEHHNI
+196 LLAQTISQVQEHPNI
-211 EVMTTSEVVEVEGYV
+211 EVMTASEVVEVEGYV
-226 GNFTVKVKVGRV
+226 GNFAVKVKVGRV
-238 GNPSELDVG
+238 GNPSELEVG

-257 FDPRFKPEFAYGIY
+257 FDPQLKPEFAYGIY
-271 DNVITSLEF
+271 DSVITSLEF

-295 VNGQQPKDVVFVKC
+295 VNGRQPKDVVFIKC

-366 VRMEGI
+366 VRAEGI

-387 VLSPSKGDP
+387 VLSRSKGD
-396 SIVLRQPF
+396 SSAALRPA
-404 DSPSTGSGYQ
+404 
-414 LRIPTQDT
+414 QDT
-422 SSGQGRLIVRAE
+422 SSGQGRLVVLAE

-447 LVVLAVGMMPRHDV
+447 LVVLAVGMVPRHDV

-470 SCSPDGFFLEAHPKL
+470 SRSPDGFFLEAHPKL
-485 RPIDTTTDGVF
+485 RPIDTTTEGVF

-507 ADTVAQAKAAASSA
+507 TDTVAQAKAAASST

>member
-1 MKPKVGVYVCHCG
+1 
-14 INIAGTVDVEAVTE
+14 
-28 FARQLPN
+28 
-35 VVVARHY
+35 
-42 QYMCSDPGQ
+42 
-51 ALIKQDI
+51 
-58 EELGLNR
+58 
-65 VVVAAC
+65 
-71 SPRMHEPT
+71 
-79 FRAVVQEAGLNPY
+79 
-92 FFEQANIREQC
+92 
-103 SWVHEERADTTE
+103 
-115 KAMRLVAAAVAKAS
+115 VAAAVAKAS
-129 LHWPLEEREVGVIP
+129 LYRPLEEREVGVIP

-164 GYQVYLVEREEHLG
+164 GYRVYLVEREKHLG
-178 GNMAQLNR
+178 GHMAQLNR

-196 LLSQIISQVQEHHNI
+196 LLSQTISQVQEHPNI
-211 EVMTTSEVVEVEGYV
+211 EVMTASEVAEVEGYV
-226 GNFTVKVKVGRV
+226 GNFTVKVEIGEV
-238 GNPSELDVG
+238 GNLSELEVG

-257 FDPRFKPEFAYGIY
+257 FDPRLKPEFAYGIY
-271 DNVITSLEF
+271 ENVITSLEF
-280 EQLSSPSGPTGGKIE
+280 EQLSSPSGPSGGKIE
-295 VNGQQPKDVVFVKC
+295 VNGRQPKDVVFIKC

-343 ANVTIFYMDVRAF
+343 ANVTIFYIDVRAF
-356 GKGFEEFYDR
+356 GKGFEEFYDQ

-377 NASEIYRKGH
+377 NASEIYRKGG
-387 VLSPSKGDP
+387 PS
-396 SIVLRQPF
+396 
-404 DSPSTGSGYQ
+404 
-414 LRIPTQDT
+414 T
-422 SSGQGRLIVRAE
+422 SSGQGKLIVRAE
-434 DTLLGETLEVEAD
+434 DTLLSETLEVEAD
-447 LVVLAVGMMPRHDV
+447 LVVLAVGMVPRHDI

-470 SCSPDGFFLEAHPKL
+470 SRSPDGFFLEAHPKL

-507 ADTVAQAKAAASSA
+507 ADTVTQAKAAASSA

-529 VKVESIVSV
+529 VKVESITSV

-564 KGVMTVNEVL
+564 KSVMTVNEVL

-599 ILAQLE
+599 ILAQIE
-605 TLVV
+605 TIVV

>member
-28 FARQLPN
+28 FAQQLPN

-51 ALIKQDI
+51 ALIEQDI
-58 EELGLNR
+58 KELGLDR

-71 SPRMHEPT
+71 SPQMHEPT
-79 FRAVVQEAGLNPY
+79 FRAVIQEAGINPY

-103 SWVHEERADTTE
+103 SWVHEEGADTTE
-115 KAMRLVAAAVAKAS
+115 KAIRLVAAAVAKAS
-129 LHWPLEEREVGVIP
+129 LYQPLEEREVGVTP

-150 GIAGLEA
+150 GIAGIEA

-164 GYQVYLVEREEHLG
+164 GYRVYLVEREEHLG
-178 GNMAQLNR
+178 GHMAQLNR
-186 TFPTLESAAE
+186 TFPTLESATE
-196 LLSQIISQVQEHHNI
+196 LLSQTISQVREHPNI
-211 EVMTTSEVVEVEGYV
+211 EVMTASEVIEVEGYI
-226 GNFTVKVKVGRV
+226 GNFTVKVEVEQV
-238 GNPSELDVG
+238 GNLSAELEVG

-257 FDPRFKPEFAYGIY
+257 FDPRLKPEFAYGIY

-280 EQLSSPSGPTGGKIE
+280 EQLSYPSGPTRGKIE
-295 VNGQQPKDVVFVKC
+295 VNGRQPEDVVFIKC

-377 NASEIYRKGH
+377 NASEIYRKGKKL
-387 VLSPSKGDP
+387 V
-396 SIVLRQPF
+396 
-404 DSPSTGSGYQ
+404 
-414 LRIPTQDT
+414 
-422 SSGQGRLIVRAE
+422 VRAE
-434 DTLLGETLEVEAD
+434 DTLLSETLEVEAD
-447 LVVLAVGMMPRHDV
+447 LVVLAVGMVPRHDV
-461 KDVASLLKL
+461 KDVARLLKL
-470 SCSPDGFFLEAHPKL
+470 SRSPDGFFLEAHPKL

-507 ADTVAQAKAAASSA
+507 TDTVAQAKAAASSA

-538 VNQEICSGCGIC
+538 VNPEICSGCGIC

-581 AAACPSGAITL
+581 AAACPSGAMTL

>member
-28 FARQLPN
+28 FARRLPN
-35 VVVARHY
+35 VVVARNY

-58 EELGLNR
+58 EELGLDR

-79 FRAVVQEAGLNPY
+79 FRAVVQEARINPY

-103 SWVHEERADTTE
+103 SWVHEEGADTAE

-129 LHWPLEEREVGVIP
+129 LYRPLEEREVGVTP

-164 GYQVYLVEREEHLG
+164 GYQVYLVEREERLG
-178 GNMAQLNR
+178 GHMAQLNR

-196 LLSQIISQVQEHHNI
+196 LLSQTISQVQEHPNI
-211 EVMTTSEVVEVEGYV
+211 EVMTASEVVEVEGYV
-226 GNFTVKVKVGRV
+226 GNFTVKVNESMSQRV
-238 GNPSELDVG
+238 NESPTQQETALVDSSPDDSALRTLEVG

-257 FDPRFKPEFAYGIY
+257 FDPRLKPEFAYGIY

-295 VNGQQPKDVVFVKC
+295 VNGWQPKDVVFIKC

-356 GKGFEEFYDR
+356 GKGFEEFYDQ
-366 VRMEGI
+366 VRAEGI

-377 NASEIYRKGH
+377 NASEIYRKGR

-396 SIVLRQPF
+396 SAN
-404 DSPSTGSGYQ
+404 
-414 LRIPTQDT
+414 
-422 SSGQGRLIVRAE
+422 SGQSRLVVRAE
-434 DTLLGETLEVEAD
+434 DTLLSETLEVEAD
-447 LVVLAVGMMPRHDV
+447 LVVLAVGMVPRHDV

-470 SCSPDGFFLEAHPKL
+470 SRSPDGFFLEAHPKL

-507 ADTVAQAKAAASSA
+507 TDTVAQAKAAASSA

-538 VNQEICSGCGIC
+538 VNQELCSGCGIC

-581 AAACPSGAITL
+581 AAACPPGAMTL

>member
-28 FARQLPN
+28 FAQQLPN
-35 VVVARHY
+35 VIVARHY

-51 ALIKQDI
+51 TLIEQDI
-58 EELGLNR
+58 KELGLDR

-71 SPRMHEPT
+71 SPQMHEPT
-79 FRAVVQEAGLNPY
+79 FRAVIQEAGINPY

-103 SWVHEERADTTE
+103 SWVHEEGADTTE

-129 LHWPLEEREVGVIP
+129 LYRPLEEREVGVIP

-164 GYQVYLVEREEHLG
+164 GYRVYLVEREECLG
-178 GNMAQLNR
+178 GNMARLNR
-186 TFPTLESAAE
+186 TFPTLESATE
-196 LLSQIISQVQEHHNI
+196 LLSQTISQVQEHPNI
-211 EVMTTSEVVEVEGYV
+211 EVMTASEVIEVEGYI
-226 GNFTVKVKVGRV
+226 GNFTVKVEVGQV
-238 GNPSELDVG
+238 GNLSAELEVG

-257 FDPRFKPEFAYGIY
+257 FDPRLKPEFAYGIY

-280 EQLSSPSGPTGGKIE
+280 EQLSYSSGPTRGKIE
-295 VNGQQPKDVVFVKC
+295 VNGRQPEDVVFIKC

-343 ANVTIFYMDVRAF
+343 ANVTIFYTDVRAF

-366 VRMEGI
+366 VRMESI

-377 NASEIYRKGH
+377 NASEIYRKGKKL
-387 VLSPSKGDP
+387 V
-396 SIVLRQPF
+396 
-404 DSPSTGSGYQ
+404 
-414 LRIPTQDT
+414 
-422 SSGQGRLIVRAE
+422 VRAE
-434 DTLLGETLEVEAD
+434 DTLLSETLEVEAD
-447 LVVLAVGMMPRHDV
+447 LVVLAVGMVPRHDV

-470 SCSPDGFFLEAHPKL
+470 SRSPDGFFLEAHPKL
-485 RPIDTTTDGVF
+485 RPVDTTTDGVF

-507 ADTVAQAKAAASSA
+507 TDTVAQAKAAASSA

-538 VNQEICSGCGIC
+538 VNPEICSGCGIC
-550 EGLCAYGA
+550 EGLCTYGA

-581 AAACPSGAITL
+581 AAACPSGAMIL

>member
-1 MKPKVGVYVCHCG
+1 MKPRVGVYVCHCG

-28 FARQLPN
+28 FAQQLPN
-35 VVVARHY
+35 VVVARNY

-58 EELGLNR
+58 EEVGLDK

-79 FRAVVQEAGLNPY
+79 FRAVVQEAGINPY

-103 SWVHEERADTTE
+103 SWVHEEGADTTE
-115 KAMRLVAAAVAKAS
+115 KAMGLVAAAVAKAS

-164 GYQVYLVEREEHLG
+164 GYRVYLLEREERLG

-196 LLSQIISQVQEHHNI
+196 LLSQTISQVQEHPNI
-211 EVMTTSEVVEVEGYV
+211 EVMTASEVVEVEGYI
-226 GNFTVKVKVGRV
+226 GNFTVKVKVGQV
-238 GNPSELDVG
+238 GNLSELEVG

-257 FDPRFKPEFAYGIY
+257 FDPRLKPEFAYGIY

-295 VNGQQPKDVVFVKC
+295 INGQQPKDVVFIKC

-366 VRMEGI
+366 VRAEGI

-377 NASEIYRKGH
+377 NASEIYRKSSHSLGLH
-387 VLSPSKGDP
+387 SG
-396 SIVLRQPF
+396 QA
-404 DSPSTGSGYQ
+404 TGSG
-414 LRIPTQDT
+414 
-422 SSGQGRLIVRAE
+422 QGKLVVRAE
-434 DTLLGETLEVEAD
+434 DTLLSETLEVEAD
-447 LVVLAVGMMPRHDV
+447 LVVLAVGMVPRHDV

-470 SCSPDGFFLEAHPKL
+470 SRSTDGFFLEAHPKL

-507 ADTVAQAKAAASSA
+507 TDTVAQAKAAASSA

-538 VNQEICSGCGIC
+538 VDEEICSGCGIC

-564 KGVMTVNEVL
+564 RGVMTVNEVL